1 MQIIV
6 DADSRRLSLGPTPP
20 VRGETIPG
28 TLTFMKGGV
37 PFRLPAGTAI
47 QIGVKSWN
55 DPSDVLLAYTTATR
69 PEPDGAPYTFSL
81 SLNTSEMLAK
91 FTAGVTRYDCS
102 IEVKWEVSAGSGTFK
117 KTQRHKY
124 SVDADTVRDTD
135 ANPSTMLSRNDFLV
149 TNGTGLLVNVAAG
162 YAANGAFVAAQASLA
177 ITNATNYIEV
187 TAAGVAS
194 VNTTAFSAGS
204 YPLATV
210 VASAGAITSNTDLR
224 AWITPKPAA
233 AGGVTSITGTANE
246 ITVTGTTTPTLSL
259 PSALTFTAKTI
270 TGGTFASPTFT
281 TPTIGDGTESAP
293 SLSFTSDTN
302 TGLYR
307 PTADTVGIV
316 GGGHDILRLT
326 DVASAA
332 DYLEVKNGIGVGTP
346 LHVLAEGASANIGV
360 HLQPKG
366 SGLFTISDG
375 TDFNKGIRF
384 RSSSSAASA
393 ITLLDAVSTAGRVV
407 TLPDA
412 TGTLA
417 TLAGTETFTNKRITP
432 RTGTA
437 TSSATPT
444 INTDNVDRYDLTA
457 QAEAITS
464 FTTNLSGTPTNGQA
478 LWISVKGTAA
488 RAITWGASFESGAA
502 TLPTTTVSTDRLDV
516 LFVWN
521 AVTSKWRCVL
531 TTATPASDAT
541 KLPLAGGT
549 MDENAIVNLFNGSK
563 WQQSTPNKGA
573 AGDAGFSVIC
583 SVGYEYKFALGYLF
597 ILSDNSTTVRKV
609 LYAPATPTATDD
621 TTLGFTTDT
630 TWEMADGTLYECTDA
645 TATAAVWEV
654 VPAFDPAAP
663 GSLGDTT
670 PDVVNTTGLNVK
682 DSGGTTTAS
691 INGSDGSA
699 SFANGALVI
708 DQYGNL
714 TSLSNLNADYGV
726 VIGGGAVG
734 QAGTLYVKNSSGT
747 TTASIDGTEGTASF
761 AEGGL
766 AIDQYGNITTNSS
779 AEATLYNFNAT
790 NSVNIGIGQAGTLNV
805 KDSGGTTT
813 ASIDGAAGT
822 ASFLGGNLVIT
833 NSPSYQIAASNLSL
847 YIDTV
852 FADNGLWINDGV
864 NPNFAALEYD
874 GTAQFK
880 SGAITLGKN
889 TGTVAWID
897 DDGSA
902 SFATGAVIIGSNT
915 GTAAWIDGAGNA
927 MFANGNV
934 TIEANANV
942 TISGGTLSAS
952 SGLYVGVAASIDYQG
967 NLTFAGALIGGT
979 QSLTTSGGAG
989 AVNLTTLTTEVE
1001 TTGTLDALTLANG
1014 TVGQIKVITHTVGAF
1029 TSVLTPTTALG
1040 FTTITFLASLGQTCT
1055 LEYTA
1060 AGWVILAV
1068 GGLTLPVVA

>member
-194 VNTTAFSAGS
+194 VNTTAFTAGS

-233 AGGVTSITGTANE
+233 AVTSITGTANE

-259 PSALTFTAKTI
+259 PSALTFTGKTI

-281 TPTIGDGTESAP
+281 TPTIGDGTEAAP

-302 TGLYR
+302 TGVYR
-307 PTADTVGIV
+307 PAADTVGIV

-326 DVASAA
+326 DVASAT
-332 DYLEVKNGIGVGTP
+332 DYLEVKNGIGVGSP

-375 TDFNKGIRF
+375 TDFAKGIRF

-393 ITLLDAVSTAGRVV
+393 ITLLDAVSTAGRVI

-417 TLAGTETFTNKRITP
+417 TLAGTETLTNKRLTQ

-531 TTATPASDAT
+531 TPASDAT

-563 WQQSTPNKGA
+563 WQQSTPDKGI
-573 AGDAGFSVIC
+573 AGTAGFSVIC

-609 LYAPATPTATDD
+609 LYAPATPTVSDD
-621 TTLGFTTDT
+621 TTLGYTTDT
-630 TWEMADGTLYECTDA
+630 TWETADGTQYHCTDV
-645 TATAAVWEV
+645 TEGAAVWAV
-654 VPAFDPAAP
+654 VPAFNPAAP
-663 GSLGDTT
+663 GPLGDSTA
-670 PDVVNTTGLNVK
+670 DVVNTTELKVR
-682 DSGGTTTAS
+682 DSGGTVTAS
-691 INGSDGSA
+691 IEGSGGSASFASGALTIDSGGTITTPYLNVTGGGYGTTQIEGAGTLTMWSNVNGVKWLELDSDDDSVKLYNSAGGYSSPPTITFTSSNGSASFVGAIGVVNNGTTIGNDIQLYGGSFKTGSSGPNYDAASINNDGSARFANGDCTIGTDGSIIFGAASAGYLNGDGSA
-699 SFANGALVI
+699 SFSYGYATI
-708 DQYGNL
+708 D
-714 TSLSNLNADYGV
+714 TD
-726 VIGGGAVG
+726 
-734 QAGTLYVKNSSGT
+734 GTL
-747 TTASIDGTEGTASF
+747 
-761 AEGGL
+761 
-766 AIDQYGNITTNSS
+766 
-779 AEATLYNFNAT
+779 TL
-790 NSVNIGIGQAGTLNV
+790 
-805 KDSGGTTT
+805 
-813 ASIDGAAGT
+813 
-822 ASFLGGNLVIT
+822 
-833 NSPSYQIAASNLSL
+833 
-847 YIDTV
+847 
-852 FADNGLWINDGV
+852 
-864 NPNFAALEYD
+864 
-874 GTAQFK
+874 
-880 SGAITLGKN
+880 
-889 TGTVAWID
+889 
-897 DDGSA
+897 
-902 SFATGAVIIGSNT
+902 
-915 GTAAWIDGAGNA
+915 
-927 MFANGNV
+927 
-934 TIEANANV
+934 
-942 TISGGTLSAS
+942 
-952 SGLYVGVAASIDYQG
+952 
-967 NLTFAGALIGGT
+967 AGALIGGT
-979 QSLTTSGGAG
+979 QSLTTAGGAG

-1014 TVGQIKVITHTVGAF
+1014 TAGQIKVITHTVGAF

-1040 FTTITFLASLGQTCT
+1040 FSTITFLASLGQTCT
-1055 LEYTA
+1055 LEYTT

>member
-1 MQIIV
+1 MPRDLDLTFDISTGALTLDRVVGNYVKRSETLTLSVTIV
-6 DADSRRLSLGPTPP
+6 SNGASA
-20 VRGETIPG
+20 TIPSGLVG
-28 TLTFMKGGV
+28 TLKPVNTYGTTLAQWTTFAQVGATNVYTASTTINAAAVTTLLGTTTEQANCV
-37 PFRLPAGTAI
+37 LDFAG
-47 QIGVKSWN
+47 
-55 DPSDVLLAYTTATR
+55 
-69 PEPDGAPYTFSL
+69 
-81 SLNTSEMLAK
+81 
-91 FTAGVTRYDCS
+91 AGVVESDTLALVLKNNVTRD
-102 IEVKWEVSAGSGTFK
+102 
-117 KTQRHKY
+117 
-124 SVDADTVRDTD
+124 DDTAPT
-135 ANPSTMLSRNDFLV
+135 ALLNRNDFLV
-149 TNGTGLLVNVAAG
+149 SNGTGLLVNVAAG

-194 VNTTAFSAGS
+194 VNTTAFTAGS

-233 AGGVTSITGTANE
+233 AGGVISITGTANE

-281 TPTIGDGTESAP
+281 TPTIGDGTEAAP

-302 TGLYR
+302 TGVYR
-307 PTADTVGIV
+307 PAADTVGIV

-326 DVASAA
+326 DVASAT
-332 DYLEVKNGIGVGTP
+332 DYLEVKNGIGVGSP

-375 TDFNKGIRF
+375 TDFNTGIRF

-393 ITLLDAVSTAGRVV
+393 ITLLDAVSTAGRVI

-417 TLAGTETFTNKRITP
+417 TLAGTETLTNKRLTQ

-531 TTATPASDAT
+531 TPASDAT

-563 WQQSTPNKGA
+563 WQQSTPDKGI
-573 AGDAGFSVIC
+573 AGTAGFSVIC

-609 LYAPATPTATDD
+609 LYAPATPTVSDD
-621 TTLGFTTDT
+621 TTLGYTTDT
-630 TWEMADGTLYECTDA
+630 TWETADGTQYHCTDV
-645 TATAAVWEV
+645 TEGAAVWAV
-654 VPAFDPAAP
+654 VPAFNPAAP
-663 GSLGDTT
+663 GPLGDTT
-670 PDVVNTTGLNVK
+670 ADVVNTTELKVR
-682 DSGGTTTAS
+682 DSGGTVTAS
-691 INGSDGSA
+691 IEGSGGSASFASGALTIDSVGTLTAPYLNVTSGGYGTTQIEGVGTLTMWSNVNGVKWLKLDSDDDSVKLYNSAGGYSDPPTITFTSSNGSASFVGAIGVANNGTTIGNDFDTSGNVRVGSNFVGGGYLILRNDGSARFANGDCTIGTDGSIIYGAASAGYLNGDGSA
-699 SFANGALVI
+699 SFSYGYATI
-708 DQYGNL
+708 D
-714 TSLSNLNADYGV
+714 TD
-726 VIGGGAVG
+726 
-734 QAGTLYVKNSSGT
+734 GTL
-747 TTASIDGTEGTASF
+747 
-761 AEGGL
+761 
-766 AIDQYGNITTNSS
+766 
-779 AEATLYNFNAT
+779 TL
-790 NSVNIGIGQAGTLNV
+790 
-805 KDSGGTTT
+805 
-813 ASIDGAAGT
+813 
-822 ASFLGGNLVIT
+822 
-833 NSPSYQIAASNLSL
+833 
-847 YIDTV
+847 
-852 FADNGLWINDGV
+852 
-864 NPNFAALEYD
+864 
-874 GTAQFK
+874 
-880 SGAITLGKN
+880 
-889 TGTVAWID
+889 
-897 DDGSA
+897 
-902 SFATGAVIIGSNT
+902 
-915 GTAAWIDGAGNA
+915 
-927 MFANGNV
+927 
-934 TIEANANV
+934 
-942 TISGGTLSAS
+942 
-952 SGLYVGVAASIDYQG
+952 
-967 NLTFAGALIGGT
+967 AGALIGGT
-979 QSLTTSGGAG
+979 QSLTTAGGAG

-1014 TVGQIKVITHTVGAF
+1014 TAGQIKVITHTVGAF

-1040 FTTITFLASLGQTCT
+1040 FSTITFLASLGQTCT
-1055 LEYTA
+1055 LEYTT

>member
-6 DADSRRLSLGPTPP
+6 DVDSRRLSLGPTPP

-102 IEVKWEVSAGSGTFK
+102 IEVKWEVSAGSSTFK

-210 VASAGAITSNTDLR
+210 VASAGAITANTDLR
-224 AWITPKPAA
+224 AWITPKPA

-259 PSALTFTAKTI
+259 PSALTFTGKTV
-270 TGGTFASPTFT
+270 TGGTFASPSLT

-302 TGLYR
+302 TGVYR
-307 PTADTVGIV
+307 PAADTVGIV

-393 ITLLDAVSTAGRVV
+393 ITLLDAVSTAGRVI

-417 TLAGTETFTNKRITP
+417 TLAGTETLTNKRITL

-502 TLPTTTVSTDRLDV
+502 TLPTTTVTTDRLDV

-531 TTATPASDAT
+531 TKTADALPTP
-541 KLPLAGGT
+541 PY
-549 MDENAIVNLFNGSK
+549 NA
-563 WQQSTPNKGA
+563 
-573 AGDAGFSVIC
+573 
-583 SVGYEYKFALGYLF
+583 
-597 ILSDNSTTVRKV
+597 
-609 LYAPATPTATDD
+609 
-621 TTLGFTTDT
+621 
-630 TWEMADGTLYECTDA
+630 
-645 TATAAVWEV
+645 
-654 VPAFDPAAP
+654 
-663 GSLGDTT
+663 
-670 PDVVNTTGLNVK
+670 
-682 DSGGTTTAS
+682 
-691 INGSDGSA
+691 
-699 SFANGALVI
+699 
-708 DQYGNL
+708 GNL
-714 TSLSNLNADYGV
+714 TGDVTLSLADGATQYGAQTGSISIEV
-726 VIGGGAVG
+726 PT
-734 QAGTLYVKNSSGT
+734 GTPVEKVSAIELYVT
-747 TTASIDGTEGTASF
+747 
-761 AEGGL
+761 
-766 AIDQYGNITTNSS
+766 GN
-779 AEATLYNFNAT
+779 
-790 NSVNIGIGQAGTLNV
+790 
-805 KDSGGTTT
+805 
-813 ASIDGAAGT
+813 
-822 ASFLGGNLVIT
+822 
-833 NSPSYQIAASNLSL
+833 
-847 YIDTV
+847 
-852 FADNGLWINDGV
+852 
-864 NPNFAALEYD
+864 
-874 GTAQFK
+874 
-880 SGAITLGKN
+880 
-889 TGTVAWID
+889 
-897 DDGSA
+897 
-902 SFATGAVIIGSNT
+902 
-915 GTAAWIDGAGNA
+915 
-927 MFANGNV
+927 
-934 TIEANANV
+934 
-942 TISGGTLSAS
+942 GGTLDFDAAIIRAS
-952 SGLYVGVAASIDYQG
+952 DSAAS
-967 NLTFAGALIGGT
+967 FPK
-979 QSLTTSGGAG
+979 
-989 AVNLTTLTTEVE
+989 TLTDTKVYLLQLRYFK
-1001 TTGTLDALTLANG
+1001 TQWNLVTL
-1014 TVGQIKVITHTVGAF
+1014 
-1029 TSVLTPTTALG
+1029 
-1040 FTTITFLASLGQTCT
+1040 
-1055 LEYTA
+1055 
-1060 AGWVILAV
+1060 V
-1068 GGLTLPVVA
+1068 GGY

>member
-1 MQIIV
+1 M
-6 DADSRRLSLGPTPP
+6 
-20 VRGETIPG
+20 
-28 TLTFMKGGV
+28 
-37 PFRLPAGTAI
+37 
-47 QIGVKSWN
+47 
-55 DPSDVLLAYTTATR
+55 
-69 PEPDGAPYTFSL
+69 
-81 SLNTSEMLAK
+81 
-91 FTAGVTRYDCS
+91 
-102 IEVKWEVSAGSGTFK
+102 
-117 KTQRHKY
+117 
-124 SVDADTVRDTD
+124 
-135 ANPSTMLSRNDFLV
+135 
-149 TNGTGLLVNVAAG
+149 
-162 YAANGAFVAAQASLA
+162 
-177 ITNATNYIEV
+177 
-187 TAAGVAS
+187 
-194 VNTTAFSAGS
+194 
-204 YPLATV
+204 
-210 VASAGAITSNTDLR
+210 
-224 AWITPKPAA
+224 
-233 AGGVTSITGTANE
+233 
-246 ITVTGTTTPTLSL
+246 
-259 PSALTFTAKTI
+259 
-270 TGGTFASPTFT
+270 
-281 TPTIGDGTESAP
+281 
-293 SLSFTSDTN
+293 
-302 TGLYR
+302 
-307 PTADTVGIV
+307 
-316 GGGHDILRLT
+316 
-326 DVASAA
+326 
-332 DYLEVKNGIGVGTP
+332 
-346 LHVLAEGASANIGV
+346 
-360 HLQPKG
+360 
-366 SGLFTISDG
+366 
-375 TDFNKGIRF
+375 
-384 RSSSSAASA
+384 
-393 ITLLDAVSTAGRVV
+393 
-407 TLPDA
+407 
-412 TGTLA
+412 
-417 TLAGTETFTNKRITP
+417 
-432 RTGTA
+432 
-437 TSSATPT
+437 
-444 INTDNVDRYDLTA
+444 DRYDLTA

-583 SVGYEYKFALGYLF
+583 SVGYEYKFALGFLF

-663 GSLGDTT
+663 GPIGGTT

-682 DSGGTTTAS
+682 DSGGNTAAF
-691 INGSDGSA
+691 IDGADGSA
-699 SFANGALVI
+699 SFGYQGGLVGLHI

-714 TSLSNLNADYGV
+714 T
-726 VIGGGAVG
+726 
-734 QAGTLYVKNSSGT
+734 
-747 TTASIDGTEGTASF
+747 
-761 AEGGL
+761 
-766 AIDQYGNITTNSS
+766 TNNS
-779 AEATLYNFNAT
+779 AEATLYNFNAA

-847 YIDTV
+847 FIDTV

-864 NPNFAALEYD
+864 NPNLAALEYD

-880 SGAITLGKN
+880 SGAITIGKN
-889 TGTVAWID
+889 TGTTAWIS

-902 SFATGAVIIGSNT
+902 SFAG
-915 GTAAWIDGAGNA
+915 GNA
-927 MFANGNV
+927 
-934 TIEANANV
+934 TID
-942 TISGGTLSAS
+942 TDGTLT
-952 SGLYVGVAASIDYQG
+952 L
-967 NLTFAGALIGGT
+967 AGALIGGT

-1055 LEYTA
+1055 LEYTT